1 MGSITLREAGLRQSH
16 FIPAAL
22 YPKRLKLEYATR
34 AASGV
39 VKEQVKDPLLC
50 PECERRFDQN
60 GESEVLRWIA
70 PKAVKRFPL
79 HERLRLALP
88 REVEDHSVSRFAG
101 VEIGLNMDKFAY
113 FALSVVWRSAAHKW
127 VLPDGTVLRPVRIG
141 AFEEPIRTY
150 LLGKAPL
157 PLDTA
162 AIVIV
167 CSDIVIVCSDK
178 EARETWTTPSI
189 HVEAMCLNFRFL
201 VRGVFFRVMMG
212 RHLPQ
217 YFRDRCCTSPRKCIF
232 YGDMRHRMGEISRI
246 FDSHGRSSS

>member
-1 MGSITLREAGLRQSH
+1 MPDKRKCRLCGAEEDLRQSH

-34 AASGV
+34 NATGV
-39 VKEQVKDPLLC
+39 VKEQMKDPLLC
-50 PECERRFDQN
+50 TECEKRFDQN
-60 GESEVLRWIA
+60 GESEVLRYIA
-70 PKAVKRFPL
+70 PKSVKRFPL
-79 HERLRLALP
+79 HERLHLALP
-88 REVEDHSVSRFAG
+88 REVEDDSVSRFAG
-101 VEIGLNMDKFAY
+101 DDVGLNMDKFAY
-113 FALSVVWRSAAHKW
+113 FALSVVWRSAVHQW
-127 VLPDGTVLRPVRIG
+127 VQPDGNVPPPVQIG
-141 AFEEPIRTY
+141 AFEEPIRIY

-157 PLDTA
+157 PPDTA
-162 AIVIV
+162 VIV
-167 CSDIVIVCSDK
+167 VVCSDK

-232 YGDMRHRMGEISRI
+232 YGDMRQRMGEISQI